1 MELYRSTADTC
12 VHLWW
17 ERNVDLAADRALLGH
32 AGDSPGNEQMSPIHS
47 QNNGQIEPKPL
58 KYEILQLLNSLV
70 VHLLKGQN
78 KVQIKNCSLE
88 EYS

>member
-1 MELYRSTADTC
+1 
-12 VHLWW
+12 
-17 ERNVDLAADRALLGH
+17 
-32 AGDSPGNEQMSPIHS
+32 MSPIHS
-47 QNNGQIEPKPL
+47 QNNGQVEPKPL
-58 KYEILQLLNSLV
+58 KYEILQLLNSLA

>member
-1 MELYRSTADTC
+1 
-12 VHLWW
+12 
-17 ERNVDLAADRALLGH
+17 
-32 AGDSPGNEQMSPIHS
+32 MSPIHS
-47 QNNGQIEPKPL
+47 QNNGHIEPKPL